1 MPALYPYRI
10 FISRAWK
17 YGDEYS
23 RIVSMLDNAPYFSYY
38 NYSAPQ
44 EKPLQLSSACATDA
58 EIGRAITAKIKNAQV
73 VLVIGGMYNLYHK
86 WMQYEAD
93 EALRMGKPIIAI
105 MPRGGVYMPVELQ
118 AKATTQVG
126 WSSVSIVNA
135 IRTLA

>member
-10 FISRAWK
+10 FISHAW
-17 YGDEYS
+17 
-23 RIVSMLDNAPYFSYY
+23 
-38 NYSAPQ
+38 
-44 EKPLQLSSACATDA
+44 
-58 EIGRAITAKIKNAQV
+58 
-73 VLVIGGMYNLYHK
+73 K

>member
-10 FISRAWK
+10 FISHAWK

-58 EIGRAITAKIKNAQV
+58 EILHEIDM
-73 VLVIGGMYNLYHK
+73 GGAHLFE
-86 WMQYEAD
+86 QC
-93 EALRMGKPIIAI
+93 
-105 MPRGGVYMPVELQ
+105 PRPVF
-118 AKATTQVG
+118 
-126 WSSVSIVNA
+126 
-135 IRTLA
+135 

>member
-10 FISRAWK
+10 FISHAWK

-58 EIGRAITAKIKNAQV
+58 EIGVPSPQRSKT
-73 VLVIGGMYNLYHK
+73 
-86 WMQYEAD
+86 
-93 EALRMGKPIIAI
+93 R
-105 MPRGGVYMPVELQ
+105 R
-118 AKATTQVG
+118 
-126 WSSVSIVNA
+126 SFS
-135 IRTLA
+135 

>member
-1 MPALYPYRI
+1 M
-10 FISRAWK
+10 
-17 YGDEYS
+17 
-23 RIVSMLDNAPYFSYY
+23 
-38 NYSAPQ
+38 
-44 EKPLQLSSACATDA
+44 
-58 EIGRAITAKIKNAQV
+58 
-73 VLVIGGMYNLYHK
+73 IGGMYNLYHK

-135 IRTLA
+135 IRALAWSHFIIFRFLLQAARRLAKTKARRAFPVGFI